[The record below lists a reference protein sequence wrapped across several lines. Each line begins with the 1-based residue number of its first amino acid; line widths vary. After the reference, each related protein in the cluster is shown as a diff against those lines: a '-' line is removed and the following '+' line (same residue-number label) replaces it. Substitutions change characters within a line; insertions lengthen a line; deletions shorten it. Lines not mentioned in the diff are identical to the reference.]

1 MSGRKP
7 LKLSPRM
14 RDVTKE
20 HAGRLIGMIG
30 VPVALGKALKQQE
43 ARREREKDEPGD

>member
-1 MSGRKP
+1 MTFWLVGIRMSGRKP

-20 HAGRLIGMIG
+20 
-30 VPVALGKALKQQE
+30 VALGEALKQQE